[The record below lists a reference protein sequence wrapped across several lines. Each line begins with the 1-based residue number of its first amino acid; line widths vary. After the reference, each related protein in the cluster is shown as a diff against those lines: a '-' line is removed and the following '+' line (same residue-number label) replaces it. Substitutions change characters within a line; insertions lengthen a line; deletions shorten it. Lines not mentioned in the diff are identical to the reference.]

1 MEYLLKVQKAIAE
14 TEEISLLSG
23 VKYIDGWVEAGED
36 LTYAITLSETATRQH
51 IDFWTNELVT
61 ILDDDDQGYCDRMDE
76 IYKLITEQE
85 KENKK

>member
-1 MEYLLKVQKAIAE
+1 MNYLLEVQKV
-14 TEEISLLSG
+14 ISGTLLTSSPYHT
-23 VKYIDGWVEAGED
+23 KEYYNGWQQCGED
-36 LTYAITLSETATRQH
+36 LTYAISLSETATRQH

-85 KENKK
+85 MGNE